1 MVNHGQ
7 TNGGGESAHKVGI
20 REFRENLSRYIES
33 SSPVAITKHGE
44 TVGYYIPTKPRP
56 EEREANALIAAS
68 EKMQVLLKEMNV
80 TEDELVEEYKQL
92 KKADHL
98 KDGLI

>member
-1 MVNHGQ
+1 MINHGQ
-7 TNGGGESAHKVGI
+7 SSSTADSAHKVGV
-20 REFRENLSRYIES
+20 REFRENLSRYIDS

-68 EKMQVLLKEMNV
+68 EKMQALLKEMNV

-92 KKADHL
+92 KKADSE
-98 KDGLI
+98 KNV